1 MTEESTSYYTF
12 VTIQF
17 CGADAQIR
25 SAISRQNHFLMA
37 KTLPEYADWLDERQ
51 LIWPK
56 VPVATPAKAKP
67 FVKPLPGIRG
77 VSWSVYG
84 TLLSVVDG
92 QFIFEP
98 PLDEEIRL
106 EIALEKTIHEFNM
119 WNSMVRR
126 PGKPSAYMMLQYRDV
141 VSTMRMAGTGRKG
154 DLTEVDSTLIWG
166 KLVGRLLQKEYTFD
180 ESIYGDFGHLCE
192 KVAYFFHSA
201 LQGVRGAANALTVL
215 KMIPGSNRLQGLL
228 ADGQSFTLVQL
239 LRGLRGQGKLLPLK
253 QMFSPHLVTMSYR
266 EQVRKPSRSLYQ
278 LNVAR
283 FAQAGIEPHE
293 ILHIGSRLADD
304 LAMAK
309 QAGMKT
315 ALYAGDKRS
324 LQATQQDMKDPAI
337 RPDRLI
343 TDLIQL
349 REILIAD

>member
-1 MTEESTSYYTF
+1 
-12 VTIQF
+12 
-17 CGADAQIR
+17 
-25 SAISRQNHFLMA
+25 MA
-37 KTLPEYADWLDERQ
+37 KTLPEYADWLDEREFV
-51 LIWPK
+51 WPK
-56 VPVATPAKAKP
+56 VPVPTPAKATP

-84 TLLSVVDG
+84 TLLSVADG
-92 QFIFEP
+92 RFIFDP
-98 PLDEEIRL
+98 PRDQEIRL

-119 WNSMVRR
+119 WHSMTRR
-126 PGKPSAYMMLQYRDV
+126 PGKPSAYMMLQYRDLI
-141 VSTMRMAGTGRKG
+141 STMRMAGSGRKG
-154 DLTEVDSTLIWG
+154 DFTEIDSTLIWG
-166 KLVGRLLQKEYTFD
+166 KLVGRLLQKDYTYD
-180 ESIYGDFGHLCE
+180 ESIYGDFGQYCE

-201 LQGVRGAANALTVL
+201 LQGVTGAANALTVL
-215 KMIPGSNRLQGLL
+215 KMIPETNRLQGLL

-253 QMFSPHLVTMSYR
+253 RLFSPHLVTMSYR
-266 EQVRKPSRSLYQ
+266 EEVRKPSRTLYE

-283 FAQAGIEPHE
+283 FAQAGVEPHE
-293 ILHIGSRLADD
+293 ILYIGSRLADD

-315 ALYAGDKRS
+315 ALYAGDKSS
-324 LQATQQDMKDPAI
+324 LQATQEDMKDPAI